1 MASEPKSFIFETR
14 FERREVILEGLVR
27 LIDCLELDLAVVVEQ
42 VLAEDKGMVTLFG
55 SLDEIPVLLAIETL
69 VRVVIRKGEVEI
81 CRIQLLVNLVV
92 EKFVHL

>member
-1 MASEPKSFIFETR
+1 MLETR
-14 FERREVILEGLVR
+14 FERLEVILEGLVR

-55 SLDEIPVLLAIETL
+55 SLDEIPVLVAIETL